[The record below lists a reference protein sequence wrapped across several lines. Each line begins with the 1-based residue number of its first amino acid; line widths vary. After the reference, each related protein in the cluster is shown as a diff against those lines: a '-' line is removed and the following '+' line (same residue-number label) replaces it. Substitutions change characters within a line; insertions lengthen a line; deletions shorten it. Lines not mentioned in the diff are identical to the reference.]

1 MGPANTPSSTSL
13 FNTSLLLRRASSS
26 TSHRLPP
33 LSLPRLQIGPTPGQT
48 TTTTTSRS
56 SSLSSSSSTTR
67 VLQEEL
73 YLRQRVISILTQ
85 ALDIVEDRD

>member
-48 TTTTTSRS
+48 TTTTSRS